1 MDILG
6 SLIGKTPARV
16 TDNISAYYGYM
27 NGDGA
32 DIRVKANKLGQII
45 VVIESGNKA
54 GSFIFNH
61 EDTESLNRFH
71 IIMGNV
77 FAYKYLI
84 DEAPE
89 KYTKGI
95 KGGTTDIIADIEIEL
110 MVVANIFGE
119 IELYIAKGEEKVS
132 FIFRKEDHHIITRFR
147 KEFSDLVKN
156 ISDLKLPK
164 TSEAVKYLRV

>member
-1 MDILG
+1 MSIL

-27 NGDGA
+27 NSDGA
-32 DIRVKANKLGQII
+32 DIRVKANNLGQII
-45 VVIESGNKA
+45 VVIEDSHAKRLA
-54 GSFIFNH
+54 FVFNH

-95 KGGTTDIIADIEIEL
+95 KGGTTDVVEGADIEL
-110 MVVANIFGE
+110 MVLANILGE
-119 IELYIAKGEEKVS
+119 IELYISTGEDKVS
-132 FIFRKEDHHIITRFR
+132 FIFRKDDHHIITRFR

-164 TSEAVKYLRV
+164 SLEPVEYVRV